1 MSEIKMFGIA
11 FSSTL
16 AMSLIAAGVLF
27 FLVAEDIAILV
38 GSTLAGAA
46 TYVAICMLCLPHIR
60 KPVLEPLEESEEYV

>member
-1 MSEIKMFGIA
+1 MSEMKMFGIA

-27 FLVAEDIAILV
+27 YMVASDLAILV

-46 TYVAICMLCLPHIR
+46 TYAVICMYCLPYVR
-60 KPVLEPLEESEEYV
+60 KPVVEPLEEREDHV